1 MTLSGSHLTFYQQ
14 LLNVVPESQLITD
27 PFKTLVYST
36 DASFYRL
43 QPKFIVVVEDEA
55 QIQSVLRIAYDLNV
69 PVCFRAAGTSLSG
82 QAITD
87 SVLIKLSDNW
97 QHLEVLDNGQYIKMQ
112 CGVLGSQANVALAKY
127 SSILGPMPA
136 SIDAASVG
144 GMAINNAAGM
154 NSLDTYGQMTDAKFI
169 FANGNELDTKLVKSN
184 EQSRLDFL
192 QQNKALV
199 NGITEL
205 VSYVKSNQSLVNTI
219 KQKYR
224 IKNTTGYSLRALVEF
239 DDIVDVISHLMI
251 GSEGTLGFIS
261 HITHKTVAISPFK
274 SVSLIVFN
282 SLTDAGIAVQRLK
295 AIQTKQQ
302 ALIGAAELIDYL
314 ALKAICNEPG
324 MPQSLQTLTCDNVA
338 LLVQVEADCLDQL
351 MQSIRL
357 VSDQLA
363 NLDLVSPIQFS
374 QDKLQIQHYWQ
385 MRKAIFPAVGANRPA
400 GTTALIEDVAFPID
414 RLPEALVDLHSLLSR
429 YEYSDAVIYG
439 HALDGNLHFIFS
451 QAFSTQQQVNR
462 YEAFMRDVVNLVID
476 KYQGSLKAEH
486 GTGRNMAP
494 FVEQE
499 WGPSLYDVM
508 KRIKSLFDERG
519 ILNPDVMITK
529 DQRLFVKN
537 IKPLIAGNELIDKC
551 IECGFCER
559 QCPSKNITFTPRQ
572 RIVGHREIMAQEH
585 NLLSVD
591 DKTALFK
598 KLKSTQQTYEYQGID
613 TCAGCGLCETSCPV
627 GINTGDLIRQQ
638 RKLQHKSSRIRN
650 ISTNAT
656 AKLVAN
662 HFGAISNLVRLG
674 VVMNSWLTKSST
686 LSRWL
691 RLPTLP
697 SAERLSNITNSV
709 KVANAQPTSTAKKV
723 VLFPS
728 CISRVFGATK
738 PEQLG
743 KESEKQNQSQ
753 TEAFVSILNKAGYEV
768 VLPKNVD
775 QQCCGLPF
783 KSKGFPHQANE
794 KATQLIN
801 ELTKASEQGRW
812 PIVMDTSQCFE
823 QLLEGLNRAEHQLSG
838 RVLSSNKS
846 QFDVSD
852 PLSFLHDNVLPKLKI
867 VPKTQPVTFHLT
879 CAARRGQKD
888 SLALSILKSCA
899 ENVTI
904 PSDITCCGFAG
915 DKGFSVPELNA
926 SALKTLKSQV
936 SHCQSGY
943 STSRTCEMGLTT
955 HSGVLYQSIV
965 YLLDEVSE

>member
-1 MTLSGSHLTFYQQ
+1 MKLSGSHLTFYQQ

-97 QHLEVLDNGQYIKMQ
+97 QHLEVLDNGQSIKMQ
-112 CGVLGSQANVALAKY
+112 CGVLGSQANAALAKY

-184 EQSRLDFL
+184 EQSRIDFL
-192 QQNKALV
+192 QQNKILV

-205 VSYVKSNQSLVNTI
+205 VSYVKSNPILVNTI

-224 IKNTTGYSLRALVEF
+224 IKNTTGYNLRALVEF

-261 HITHKTVAISPFK
+261 HITHKTVAVSPFK
-274 SVSLIVFN
+274 SVSLIVLN
-282 SLTDAGIAVQRLK
+282 SLADAGIAVQRLK
-295 AIQTKQQ
+295 SIQTKQQ

-324 MPQSLQTLTCDNVA
+324 MPKSLQTLTCDSVA
-338 LLVQVEADCLDQL
+338 LLVQVEANGFDQL
-351 MQSIRL
+351 MQSVHL
-357 VSDQLA
+357 VSEQLA
-363 NLDLVSPIQFS
+363 NLDLASPIQFS
-374 QDKLQIQHYWQ
+374 QDKLQIQQYWQ

-400 GTTALIEDVAFPID
+400 GTTALIEDVAFPIE
-414 RLPEALVDLHSLLSR
+414 RLPEALVDLHSLLTR

-451 QAFSTQQQVNR
+451 QAFATQQQIDR
-462 YEAFMRDVVNLVID
+462 YEAFMRDVVNLVVD

-499 WGPSLYDVM
+499 WGPLLYDVM
-508 KRIKSLFDERG
+508 KRIKSLFDDRG

-529 DQRLFVKN
+529 DQRLFIKN

-572 RIVGHREIMAQEH
+572 RIVGQREIMAQEH
-585 NLLSVD
+585 NLMSVA
-591 DKTALFK
+591 DKTVRLKNLQSTK
-598 KLKSTQQTYEYQGID
+598 KTYEYQGID

-638 RKLQHKSSRIRN
+638 RRLQHQSSPTRN
-650 ISTNAT
+650 ITTNALAT
-656 AKLVAN
+656 LMANQFGFITNVA
-662 HFGAISNLVRLG
+662 RLG
-674 VVMNSWLTKSST
+674 IAMNSLLKKSTT

-691 RLPTLP
+691 SLPTLP
-697 SAERLSNITNSV
+697 SVEKLSNITNTV
-709 KVANAQPTSTAKKV
+709 KMANGQHSSISKKV

-738 PEQLG
+738 PEQLN
-743 KESEKQNQSQ
+743 KESEKQSQSQ

-768 VLPKNVD
+768 VIPKNVD

-783 KSKGFPHQANE
+783 KSKGFPNQATE
-794 KATQLIN
+794 KTAQLIK
-801 ELTKASEQGRW
+801 ELTSASDQGRW

-823 QLLEGLNRAEHQLSG
+823 QLLEGFHKSEHSQSGENLALNKPE
-838 RVLSSNKS
+838 
-846 QFDVSD
+846 FDISD

-867 VPKTQPVTFHLT
+867 VPKTKPVTFHLT

-888 SLALSILKSCA
+888 ALALAILKSCA

-904 PSDITCCGFAG
+904 PADITCCGFAG

-926 SALKTLKSQV
+926 SALKALKPQV
-936 SHCQSGY
+936 SHCHSGY
-943 STSRTCEMGLTT
+943 STSRTCEIGLTT
-955 HSGVLYQSIV
+955 HSGILYQSIV
-965 YLLDEVSE
+965 YLMDEVSE